1 MSLKNRLAKQ
11 TYLSPKRNL
20 VAIIIAVIANMLTFL
35 FSQYVAQEC
44 AMYICN
50 V

>member
-20 VAIIIAVIANMLTFL
+20 VARIIAVNMLTFL